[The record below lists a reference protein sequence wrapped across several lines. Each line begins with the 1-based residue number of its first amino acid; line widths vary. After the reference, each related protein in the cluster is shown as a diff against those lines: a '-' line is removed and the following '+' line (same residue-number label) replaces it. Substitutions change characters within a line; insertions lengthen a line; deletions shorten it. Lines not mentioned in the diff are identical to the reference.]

1 MQNHLTYH
9 LLGVIYYNTSTYSG
23 EVLNALLTTLH
34 LKRKTNKAIEVMSGE
49 VLSITPHQ
57 RKSMLFM

>member
-1 MQNHLTYH
+1 MQNHLTSH

-34 LKRKTNKAIEVMSGE
+34 LKSKPNKTIEVMRGE
-49 VLSITPHQ
+49 VS
-57 RKSMLFM
+57 R